1 MFITC
6 AEIIMRRNRQFNVS
20 KNKLNL
26 ALNKST
32 DRKTNMN
39 NFFKLLSYI
48 KPYKRYAFLNLFFNV
63 ATIVFAIFSLGM
75 MIPLLKLIIGTESLT
90 LSAPPFVL
98 TNTDTWLPNLYYQ
111 MSLMIQRQGAE
122 HVLVLISAV
131 TVVMFFFKNIFRYL
145 AMWVLAPLR
154 NGVIRD
160 LRNAI
165 YSKLLILP
173 LSYYSGKKKGDLIAR
188 ATNDVQDV
196 EWTIM
201 GSLEILFRD
210 SLTVIAYMTTLFII
224 STKLTLVVLLV
235 LPIAGLIIGR
245 IGKTLRRKS
254 LTAQNMNGLLLSYFD
269 EAIGGLRIIKAFNAI
284 DYSKRKFFEHNKK
297 YTKVMI
303 GVFRRGDLS
312 APLSE
317 FFGIVIMSVVL
328 WYGGKLILSHEES
341 TMDGPTFIYYVTL
354 FSQVIPSIKSFSSG
368 YYRIQKGTASAQRIW
383 EVIEADEEIFEIEN
397 ALSKTDFKDK
407 IEYRNISFK
416 YEDEWVLKNINLTVN
431 KGKTIAIVG
440 ASGSGKTT
448 MVNLLP
454 RFYDVD
460 KGELLIDDI
469 NISKLKINDLRG
481 LMGIVNQESI
491 LFNDTIFNNIAFGME
506 EATMEEV
513 EAAARVANAHEFIKD
528 LPEGYHTHIGDRG
541 NKLSGG
547 QKQRI
552 SIARAVLKNPPIMI
566 LDEATSSLDT
576 KSERLVQDALE
587 NLMKN
592 RTSVVI
598 AHRLSTIKNA
608 DEIVV
613 MEKGQ
618 IVEQGNHNELI
629 KKDGIYKNLY
639 DLQSFDG

>member
-1 MFITC
+1 M
-6 AEIIMRRNRQFNVS
+6 
-20 KNKLNL
+20 K
-26 ALNKST
+26 
-32 DRKTNMN
+32 
-39 NFFKLLSYI
+39 NFFKLFSYI
-48 KPYKRYAFLNLFFNV
+48 KPYKIYAFLNLIFNIL
-63 ATIVFAIFSLGM
+63 TIFFAIFSLGM
-75 MIPLLKLIIGTESLT
+75 MIPLLKLIIGVDNLT
-90 LSAPPFVL
+90 LSAPPFEL
-98 TNTDTWLPNLYYQ
+98 ADKATWLPNLYYK
-111 MSLMIQRQGAE
+111 MSVIIEAQGAE
-122 HVLVLISAV
+122 HMLMMISVAIV
-131 TVVMFFFKNIFRYL
+131 IMFLFKNIFRYL
-145 AMWVLAPLR
+145 AMWILAPLR

-160 LRNAI
+160 LRNAV
-165 YSKLLILP
+165 YSKFLILP

-210 SLTVIAYMTTLFII
+210 TITVIAYMTTLFII
-224 STKLTLVVLLV
+224 SSKLTLVMLIV
-235 LPIAGLIIGR
+235 LPIAGLIIGK
-245 IGKTLRRKS
+245 IGKSLRRKS
-254 LTAQNMNGLLLSYFD
+254 LIAQNMNGVMLSFFE

-284 DYSKRKFFEHNKK
+284 NYSKSKFFKHNNG

-312 APLSE
+312 APMSE
-317 FFGIVIMSVVL
+317 FFGIVIMAIVL
-328 WYGGKLILSHEES
+328 WYGGKLILTKDGS
-341 TMDGPTFIYYVTL
+341 MDGPTFIYYVTL

-368 YYRIQKGTASAQRIW
+368 YYRVQKGTASAQRIW
-383 EVIEADEEIFEIEN
+383 EVIEADEEIIEKEN
-397 ALSKTDFKDK
+397 AISKENFNDK
-407 IEYRNISFK
+407 IEYRNLSFQ
-416 YEDEWVLKNINLTVN
+416 YEDDIVLKSVNLTIP

-454 RFYDVD
+454 RFYEAND
-460 KGELLIDDI
+460 GELLIDNI
-469 NISKLKINDLRG
+469 NVRDLKINDLRG

-491 LFNDTIFNNIAFGME
+491 LFNDTIFNNIAFGIDDAT
-506 EATMEEV
+506 EADV
-513 EAAARVANAHEFIKD
+513 IAAAKVANAHEFIKD
-528 LPEGYHTHIGDRG
+528 LADGYHSHIGDRG

-566 LDEATSSLDT
+566 LDEATSALDT
-576 KSERLVQDALE
+576 ESERLVQDALE

-613 MEKGQ
+613 MENGE
-618 IVEQGNHNELI
+618 ISEQGSHQELVE
-629 KKDGIYKNLY
+629 KGGIYYKLQE
-639 DLQSFDG
+639 LQSFGS

>member
-1 MFITC
+1 MH
-6 AEIIMRRNRQFNVS
+6 
-20 KNKLNL
+20 
-26 ALNKST
+26 
-32 DRKTNMN
+32 

-48 KPYKRYAFLNLFFNV
+48 KPYKIYAILNLFFNIL
-63 ATIVFAIFSLGM
+63 TILFAIFSLGM
-75 MIPLLKLIIGTESLT
+75 MIPLLKLIIGVEGLT
-90 LSAPPFVL
+90 LSAPAFNL
-98 TNTDTWLPNLYYQ
+98 TDTETYLPNLYYQ
-111 MSLMIQRQGAE
+111 MSLMIQDQGAE
-122 HVLVLISAV
+122 HVLVLISIAII
-131 TVVMFFFKNIFRYL
+131 VMFFFKNVFRYL
-145 AMWVLAPLR
+145 AMWILSPLR

-160 LRNAI
+160 LRNAV
-165 YSKLLILP
+165 YSKFLILP

-210 SLTVIAYMTTLFII
+210 SITVIAYMTTLFII
-224 STKLTLVVLLV
+224 STKLTLVMLIV
-235 LPIAGLIIGR
+235 LPVAGVIIGR
-245 IGKTLRRKS
+245 IGKSLRKKS
-254 LTAQNMNGLLLSYFD
+254 LVAQNMNGVMLSFFE

-284 DYSKRKFFEHNKK
+284 GYSKNKFEDHNNK

-303 GVFRRGDLS
+303 SVFRRGDLS

-317 FFGIVIMSVVL
+317 FFGIVVMAVVL
-328 WYGGKLILSHEES
+328 WFGGKLILSHDG
-341 TMDGPTFIYYVTL
+341 TMDGPTFIFYVTL

-383 EVIEADEEIFEIEN
+383 EVIEADEEIIEKED
-397 ALSKTDFKDK
+397 AISKTTFDQS
-407 IEYRNISFK
+407 IEYNNLSFK
-416 YEDEWVLKNINLTVN
+416 YEDDLVLNKVNLKIQ

-448 MVNLLP
+448 LVNLLP
-454 RFYDVD
+454 RFYEAND
-460 KGELLIDDI
+460 GALLIDGI
-469 NISKLKINDLRG
+469 NIQDMKINDLRS

-491 LFNDTIFNNIAFGME
+491 LFHDTIFNNIAFGMDNASE
-506 EATMEEV
+506 EEV
-513 EAAARVANAHEFIKD
+513 MAAAKVANAHEFIKD
-528 LPEGYHTHIGDRG
+528 LPDGYHTHIGDRG

-566 LDEATSSLDT
+566 LDEATSALDT
-576 KSERLVQDALE
+576 ESERLVQDALE

-613 MEKGQ
+613 MNQGE
-618 IVEQGNHNELI
+618 IAEQGSHAELI
-629 KKDGIYKNLY
+629 EKQGIYHKLHA
-639 DLQSFDG
+639 LQSFQD

>member
-1 MFITC
+1 MFNILT
-6 AEIIMRRNRQFNVS
+6 II
-20 KNKLNL
+20 
-26 ALNKST
+26 
-32 DRKTNMN
+32 
-39 NFFKLLSYI
+39 
-48 KPYKRYAFLNLFFNV
+48 
-63 ATIVFAIFSLGM
+63 FAIFSLGM
-75 MIPLLKLIIGTESLT
+75 IIPLVKLIIGVDDLT
-90 LSAPPFVL
+90 LNAPPFDL
-98 TNTDTWLPNLYYQ
+98 MDKATWLPNLYYK
-111 MSLMIQRQGAE
+111 MSVVIQAQGAE
-122 HVLVLISAV
+122 HVLVMVSVAIV
-131 TVVMFFFKNIFRYL
+131 IMFFFKNVFRYL
-145 AMWVLAPLR
+145 AMWILAPLR

-160 LRNAI
+160 LRNAV

-173 LSYYSGKKKGDLIAR
+173 LSYYSAKKKGDLIAR

-210 SLTVIAYMTTLFII
+210 SITVIAYMTTLFII
-224 STKLTLVVLLV
+224 STKLTLVMLIV
-235 LPIAGLIIGR
+235 LPVAGLIIGK
-245 IGKTLRRKS
+245 IGKSLRKKS
-254 LTAQNMNGLLLSYFD
+254 LIAQNMNGVMLSFFE

-284 DYSKRKFFEHNKK
+284 DYSRGKFYKHNKT

-317 FFGIVIMSVVL
+317 FFGIVVMSIVL
-328 WYGGKLILSHEES
+328 WYGGKLILSQDG

-383 EVIEADEEIFEIEN
+383 EVIEADEEIIEKEN
-397 ALSKTDFKDK
+397 AISKDSFNDK
-407 IEYRNISFK
+407 IEYRNLSFQ
-416 YEDEWVLKNINLTVN
+416 YEDDAVLKDINLIIP
-431 KGKTIAIVG
+431 KGKTVAIVG

-454 RFYDVD
+454 RFYEAN
-460 KGELLIDDI
+460 KGALLIDDI
-469 NISKLKINDLRG
+469 DIRDMKINDLRG

-491 LFNDTIFNNIAFGME
+491 LFNDTIFNNIAFGMDDAT
-506 EATMEEV
+506 EADV
-513 EAAARVANAHEFIKD
+513 IAAAKVANAHEFIKD
-528 LPEGYHTHIGDRG
+528 LPDGYQSHIGDRG

-566 LDEATSSLDT
+566 LDEATSALDT
-576 KSERLVQDALE
+576 ESERLVQDALE

-613 MEKGQ
+613 MEQGK
-618 IVEQGNHNELI
+618 IVEQGNHQDLVN
-629 KKDGIYKNLY
+629 KGGIYKKLHE
-639 DLQSFDG
+639 LQSFGS

>member
-1 MFITC
+1 MH
-6 AEIIMRRNRQFNVS
+6 
-20 KNKLNL
+20 
-26 ALNKST
+26 
-32 DRKTNMN
+32 

-48 KPYKRYAFLNLFFNV
+48 KPYKIYAILNLFFNIL
-63 ATIVFAIFSLGM
+63 TILFAIFSLGM
-75 MIPLLKLIIGTESLT
+75 MIPLLKLIIGVEGLT
-90 LSAPPFVL
+90 LSAPAFNL
-98 TNTDTWLPNLYYQ
+98 MDTETYLPNLYYQ
-111 MSLMIQRQGAE
+111 MSLMIQEKGAE
-122 HVLVLISAV
+122 HVLVLISVAIII
-131 TVVMFFFKNIFRYL
+131 MFFFKNVFRYL
-145 AMWVLAPLR
+145 AMWILSPLR

-160 LRNAI
+160 LRNAV
-165 YSKLLILP
+165 YSKFLILP

-210 SLTVIAYMTTLFII
+210 SITVIAYMTTLFII
-224 STKLTLVVLLV
+224 STKLTLVMLIV
-235 LPIAGLIIGR
+235 LPVAGVIIGR
-245 IGKTLRRKS
+245 IGKSLRKKS
-254 LTAQNMNGLLLSYFD
+254 LVAQNMNGVMLSFFE

-284 DYSKRKFFEHNKK
+284 DYSKKKFEEHNNK

-303 GVFRRGDLS
+303 SVFRRGDLS

-317 FFGIVIMSVVL
+317 FFGIVVMAVVL
-328 WYGGKLILSHEES
+328 WFGGKLILSHDG
-341 TMDGPTFIYYVTL
+341 TMDGPTFIFYVTL

-383 EVIEADEEIFEIEN
+383 EVVEADEEIIEKED
-397 ALSKTDFKDK
+397 AISKTTFDSE
-407 IEYRNISFK
+407 IEYRNLSFK
-416 YEDEWVLKNINLTVN
+416 YEDDLVLNNINLKIQ

-448 MVNLLP
+448 LVNLLP
-454 RFYDVD
+454 RFYEANE
-460 KGELLIDDI
+460 GALLIDGI
-469 NISKLKINDLRG
+469 NIQDMKINDLRS

-491 LFNDTIFNNIAFGME
+491 LFHDTIFNNIAFGMDNASE
-506 EATMEEV
+506 EEV
-513 EAAARVANAHEFIKD
+513 MAAAKVANAHEFIKD

-566 LDEATSSLDT
+566 LDEATSALDT
-576 KSERLVQDALE
+576 ESERLVQDALE

-613 MEKGQ
+613 MNQGE
-618 IVEQGNHNELI
+618 IAEQGSHAELI
-629 KKDGIYKNLY
+629 EKKGIYHKLHA
-639 DLQSFDG
+639 LQSFQD

>member
-1 MFITC
+1 MH
-6 AEIIMRRNRQFNVS
+6 
-20 KNKLNL
+20 
-26 ALNKST
+26 
-32 DRKTNMN
+32 

-48 KPYKRYAFLNLFFNV
+48 KPYKIYAILNLFFNIL
-63 ATIVFAIFSLGM
+63 TILFAIFSLGM
-75 MIPLLKLIIGTESLT
+75 MIPLLKLIIGVEGLT
-90 LSAPPFVL
+90 LSAPAFNL
-98 TNTDTWLPNLYYQ
+98 MDTETYLPNLYYQ
-111 MSLMIQRQGAE
+111 MSLMIQEKGAE
-122 HVLVLISAV
+122 HVLVLISVAIII
-131 TVVMFFFKNIFRYL
+131 MFFFKNVFRYL
-145 AMWVLAPLR
+145 AMWILSPLR

-160 LRNAI
+160 LRNAV
-165 YSKLLILP
+165 YSKFLILP

-210 SLTVIAYMTTLFII
+210 SITVIAYMTTLFII
-224 STKLTLVVLLV
+224 STKLTLVMLIV
-235 LPIAGLIIGR
+235 LPVAGVIIGR
-245 IGKTLRRKS
+245 IGKSLRKKS
-254 LTAQNMNGLLLSYFD
+254 LVAQNMNGVMLSFFE

-284 DYSKRKFFEHNKK
+284 DYSKRKFEDHNNK

-303 GVFRRGDLS
+303 SVFRRGDLS

-317 FFGIVIMSVVL
+317 FFGIVVMAVVL
-328 WYGGKLILSHEES
+328 WFGGKLILSHDG
-341 TMDGPTFIYYVTL
+341 TMDGPTFIFYVTL

-383 EVIEADEEIFEIEN
+383 EVVEADEEIIEKED
-397 ALSKTDFKDK
+397 AISKTSFDNS
-407 IEYRNISFK
+407 IEYSNLSFK
-416 YEDEWVLKNINLTVN
+416 YEDDLVLNKVNLKIQ

-448 MVNLLP
+448 LVNLLP
-454 RFYDVD
+454 RFYEANE
-460 KGELLIDDI
+460 GALLIDGI
-469 NISKLKINDLRG
+469 NIQDMKINDLRS

-491 LFNDTIFNNIAFGME
+491 LFHDTIFNNIAFGMDNASE
-506 EATMEEV
+506 EDVM
-513 EAAARVANAHEFIKD
+513 AAAKVANAHEFIKD

-566 LDEATSSLDT
+566 LDEATSALDT
-576 KSERLVQDALE
+576 ESERLVQDALE

-613 MEKGQ
+613 MNQGE
-618 IVEQGNHNELI
+618 IAEQGSHAELI
-629 KKDGIYKNLY
+629 EKKGIYHKLHA
-639 DLQSFDG
+639 LQSFQD